1 MEERAHAKVNLS
13 LRVLRKREDGFHEIE
28 TVMAPITLCDLLHF
42 APAADFFFQCSAPDV
57 PSGEDNLVVRAARL
71 FFAETKLEPKVAIT
85 LTKRIPH
92 GAGLGGGSSDAAAT
106 LRGLN
111 RFFDTQL
118 SEEEMKVCAETLGS
132 DVPFFLRQRAAICCG
147 RGELITFWSL
157 PKTIHLVLLKPAFG
171 VPTPWAY
178 SRWSATRERPQEEAN
193 AFGITFLND
202 LEEPVFARFPFLQVL
217 KDWLRAQEGVKVAQM
232 SGSGSTVFAV
242 MEDGSFG
249 QGLVARARAE
259 LDPEL
264 WTSAS
269 TTLGEVGRPN
279 E

>member
-1 MEERAHAKVNLS
+1 MEERTHAKVNLS

-28 TVMAPITLCDLLHF
+28 TVMVPITLCDSLHF
-42 APAADFFFQCSAPDV
+42 APAADFFFQCDAPDV
-57 PSGEDNLVVRAARL
+57 PSGQDNLVVRAARL

-85 LTKRIPH
+85 LIKRIPH
-92 GAGLGGGSSDAAAT
+92 GAGLGGGSSNAAAT

-118 SEEEMKVCAETLGS
+118 SEEAMESFAATIGS
-132 DVPFFLRQRAAICCG
+132 DVPFFLHQRAAICRG
-147 RGELITFWSL
+147 RGELISPWSL
-157 PKTIHLVLLKPAFG
+157 PKTLDLVLLKPMFG

-178 SRWSATRERPQEEAN
+178 SRWSATREEPQYEEN
-193 AFGITFLND
+193 AFGIAFVND
-202 LEEPVFARFPFLQVL
+202 LEEPVFARFPFLRVL

-249 QGLVARARAE
+249 QDVVVRARAE

-264 WTSAS
+264 WTTVS
-269 TTLGEVGRPN
+269 TTLGAG
-279 E
+279 